1 MIITFEADNF
11 IVELAPEQPYEMQ
24 QQDSGPIDV
33 EFSSEDF
40 MCAFDQASGFVCDFT
55 GGSVNK
61 YSGPYEVTPS
71 QQTQTLPTANKTLSQ
86 NVTVNPIPSN
96 YGKITWDGRILTV
109 S

>member
-24 QQDSGPIDV
+24 QQDSELIDV

-40 MCAFDQASGFVCDFT
+40 MCAFQTADAFVCEFGG
-55 GGSVNK
+55 GGSD
-61 YSGPYEVTPS
+61 YEGQYIVTPS

-96 YGKITWDGRILTV
+96 YGKITWDGRVLTV